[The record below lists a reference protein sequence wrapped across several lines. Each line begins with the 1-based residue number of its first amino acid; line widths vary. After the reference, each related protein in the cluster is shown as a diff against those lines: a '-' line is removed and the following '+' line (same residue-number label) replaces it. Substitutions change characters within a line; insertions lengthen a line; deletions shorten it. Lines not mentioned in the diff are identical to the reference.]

1 MTRSF
6 DVHPEAGRIGLSA
19 RAATDA
25 VQHTDPPV
33 PAAASARPF
42 HTAETHLSWLVMVGD
57 RVLKAKKPVW
67 TEFLDLTTRQARQD
81 VAEREVRLNRR
92 LAPDV
97 YLGVATLSGVDGL
110 DEPVVVMRR
119 MPDDRRLALLAQ
131 RGDDLRPQMVDLSR
145 LLARF
150 HQSAAAAPEVATTS
164 AALRR
169 WRENSEQLREHG
181 TTFLPREQVDR
192 VQALAERYLGG
203 VAPLFDQR
211 RRAGRFRDGH
221 GDLLA
226 DDIFCLDDGPRVLDC
241 LEFDDDLRVG
251 DVLADVAFLAM
262 DLEHLGRPDLATL
275 LLTEH
280 RRLLRDDW
288 PPSLADH
295 WTAYR
300 AQVRAK
306 VTCLR
311 AAQGDQDAPE
321 QARQLLSLAE
331 RRLIAGRAR
340 LLLVGGTPGTGKSTL
355 AAAVSASTGWPVLR
369 SDVLR
374 KELAAADRA
383 AGSQPTGLYSPE
395 MSRRVLH
402 ELVRQA
408 ADLVS
413 GGHSVILDATWASEP
428 WRQEATNLANR
439 TGAELV
445 AVQTVVSDEVAD
457 ERLRR
462 RGAEGRDVSDATPQV
477 AAALRLRFS
486 SWPQALQLDATA
498 PVELLVTQVLQI
510 LAADVRSP

>member
-1 MTRSF
+1 M
-6 DVHPEAGRIGLSA
+6 SA
-19 RAATDA
+19 RSAGDGAERTG
-25 VQHTDPPV
+25 TPV
-33 PAAASARPF
+33 PASMPF
-42 HTAETHLSWLVMVGD
+42 RTAETHLSWLVMVGD

-97 YLGVATLSGVDGL
+97 YLGVATLSGVAGL

-119 MPDDRRLALLAQ
+119 MPDDRRLALLAR
-131 RGDDLRPQMVDLSR
+131 RGDDLRPQVKDLSL

-150 HQSAAAAPEVATTS
+150 HQSAPQAPEVATTS
-164 AALRR
+164 AAMQR

-181 TTFLPREQVDR
+181 RAVLPGDQVDR
-192 VQALAERYLGG
+192 VQALAERYLSSVG
-203 VAPLFDQR
+203 PLFDQR

-241 LEFDDDLRVG
+241 LEFDDGLRVG
-251 DVLADVAFLAM
+251 DVLADIAFLAM
-262 DLEHLGRPDLATL
+262 DLEHLARPDLATL
-275 LLTEH
+275 LLAEH

-295 WTAYR
+295 WIAYR

-321 QARQLLSLAE
+321 QARQLLALAE
-331 RRLIAGRAR
+331 RRLLAGRTR

-374 KELAAADRA
+374 KELAAADQA
-383 AGSQPTGLYSPE
+383 AGKRPTELYGPE
-395 MSRRVLH
+395 MSQRVLH
-402 ELVRQA
+402 ELLRQA

-413 GGHSVILDATWASEP
+413 GGRSVVLDATWGSEA
-428 WRQEATNLANR
+428 WRQEAANLADR
-439 TGAELV
+439 SGAELV
-445 AVQTVVSDEVAD
+445 GVQTVVSDQVAD

-462 RGAEGRDVSDATPQV
+462 RGAEGRDVSDATPHI
-477 AAALRLRFS
+477 AASLRRRFAP
-486 SWPQALQLDATA
+486 WPQARQLDSTA
-498 PVELLVTQVLQI
+498 PVRRLTARVLQA
-510 LAADVRSP
+510 LDADDLTCRDAPHRT